1 MTRVHVHDYMP
12 NTQSTEDLCRGS
24 PLHLVA
30 QDMPDD
36 ATPVQKV
43 YLAQRPNYLRDYE
56 QWGRLADQV
65 VSGSLA

>member
-1 MTRVHVHDYMP
+1 
-12 NTQSTEDLCRGS
+12 
-24 PLHLVA
+24 
-30 QDMPDD
+30 MPDD